1 MQIDFYHLERRPL
14 ANVLPSLL
22 EKTVARNA
30 KAVVKLG
37 SDERLKWLDEH
48 LWTYR
53 EESFLPHGTS
63 ADGKPEMQPVFLT
76 IDDQRPNAAS
86 YLFLVDGAALP
97 ADQAGL
103 ERLFIVF
110 DGNEPDQL
118 DSARSHW
125 KSFKTE
131 GHALSYWQQN
141 EQGRWEN
148 KASG

>member
-14 ANVLPSLL
+14 DNVLPTLL
-22 EKTVARNA
+22 EKTIARQI

-53 EESFLPHGTS
+53 DESFLPHGTD
-63 ADGKPEMQPVFLT
+63 ADGKSDVQPIYLT
-76 IDDQRPNAAS
+76 TADRRPNDAP
-86 YLFLVDGAALP
+86 YLFVVDGAAP
-97 ADQAGL
+97 PSDQAGI
-103 ERLFIVF
+103 ERMLIVF
-110 DGNEPDQL
+110 DGNDPDQL
-118 DSARSHW
+118 DAARGHW
-125 KSFKTE
+125 KNFKTQ
-131 GHALSYWQQN
+131 GHTLSYWQQS